1 LPKELQVTLMMAC
14 MEDAPETRKSNDA
27 ALIRSR
33 EWREQKEALARE
45 KGLDDAED
53 EFIESLIYH
62 KMGHSDAYWATAGE
76 VTAGLRRIKTKGAKI
91 DALKDNIR
99 IRWKGFG
106 WKECETR
113 WTVRSKAL
121 TIQELANRLKQ
132 LIRMQKKSKW
142 DIPDKPA
149 AMVPQRKSI
158 VFLGT
163 ATKQVRRLDEKAKE
177 GESALEERSRRN
189 WKGREEGGFG
199 SVHSNMQTPYPP
211 EPKTL
216 VGERLSVLVS
226 VDLNDADNTKDCIWM
241 SGVVLRVS
249 DGTWPLT
256 VTSRTRCY
264 PVGEAAEI
272 AWDAVP
278 KIEFEA
284 SSSIHPLNPNMWN
297 KDKVGAWCKDFG
309 DIDYG
314 IIDK

>member
-1 LPKELQVTLMMAC
+1 
-14 MEDAPETRKSNDA
+14 
-27 ALIRSR
+27 
-33 EWREQKEALARE
+33 
-45 KGLDDAED
+45 
-53 EFIESLIYH
+53 
-62 KMGHSDAYWATAGE
+62 
-76 VTAGLRRIKTKGAKI
+76 
-91 DALKDNIR
+91 
-99 IRWKGFG
+99 
-106 WKECETR
+106 
-113 WTVRSKAL
+113 
-121 TIQELANRLKQ
+121 
-132 LIRMQKKSKW
+132 MQKKSKW

-149 AMVPQRKSI
+149 AMVPQRKNI

-163 ATKQVRRLDEKAKE
+163 ATKQVRRLDEIVKE